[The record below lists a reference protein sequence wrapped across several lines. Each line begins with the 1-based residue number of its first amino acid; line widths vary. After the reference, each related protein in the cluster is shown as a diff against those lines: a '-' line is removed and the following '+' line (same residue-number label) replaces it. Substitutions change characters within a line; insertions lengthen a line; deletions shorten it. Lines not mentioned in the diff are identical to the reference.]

1 MKKTKNVANDIYISK
16 IIAKLNSCLDELLDL
31 KVKIIVPSEDERL
44 NNYYINCYES
54 LLEKIKDLL
63 LDLFY
68 INEKYFLGKLG
79 DYFVNQVEL
88 FLHIIDLK

>member
-1 MKKTKNVANDIYISK
+1 MYKSQIKANDIYISK
-16 IIAKLNSCLDELLDL
+16 TISKLNSCLNELLDL
-31 KVKIIVPSEDERL
+31 KVKILVPSEDDTL
-44 NNYYINCYES
+44 NNYYINCYEN

-79 DYFVNQVEL
+79 NYFVNQVEN
-88 FLHIIDLK
+88 FLHIIDMK

>member
-1 MKKTKNVANDIYISK
+1 MNNKLIKANDIYISK
-16 IIAKLNSCLDELLDL
+16 TTTKLNSCLDELLDL
-31 KVKIIVPSEDERL
+31 KVKILVPSEDDTL
-44 NNYYINCYES
+44 NNYYINCYEN

-79 DYFVNQVEL
+79 NYFINQVEK
-88 FLHIIDLK
+88 FIHIIDMK

>member
-1 MKKTKNVANDIYISK
+1 MNKKNNLANDIYISET
-16 IIAKLNSCLDELLDL
+16 ISKLNSCLNELLDL
-31 KVKIIVPSEDERL
+31 KVKILVPSEDDTL
-44 NNYYINCYES
+44 NNYYINCYEN

-79 DYFVNQVEL
+79 NYFVNQVEK
-88 FLHIIDLK
+88 FFHIIDMK

>member
-1 MKKTKNVANDIYISK
+1 MNKNQIKANDIYISK
-16 IIAKLNSCLDELLDL
+16 TTTKLNSCLDELLDL
-31 KVKIIVPSEDERL
+31 KVKILVPSEDDTL
-44 NNYYINCYES
+44 NNYYINCYEN

-79 DYFVNQVEL
+79 NYFINQVEK
-88 FLHIIDLK
+88 FVHIIDMK

>member
-1 MKKTKNVANDIYISK
+1 MNNKLIKANDIYISET
-16 IIAKLNSCLDELLDL
+16 ITKLNSCLNELLDL
-31 KVKIIVPSEDERL
+31 KVKILVPSEDDTL
-44 NNYYINCYES
+44 NNYYINCYEN

-79 DYFVNQVEL
+79 NYFVNQVEK
-88 FLHIIDLK
+88 FLHIIDMK

>member
-1 MKKTKNVANDIYISK
+1 MNKKNNLANDIYISET
-16 IIAKLNSCLDELLDL
+16 ISKLNSCLDELLDL
-31 KVKIIVPSEDERL
+31 KVKIVVPSEDERL
-44 NNYYINCYES
+44 NNNYINRYEN

-79 DYFVNQVEL
+79 NYFVNQVEK
-88 FLHIIDLK
+88 FFHIIDMK

>member
-1 MKKTKNVANDIYISK
+1 MNKKNNLANDIYISET
-16 IIAKLNSCLDELLDL
+16 ISKLNSCLDELLDL
-31 KVKIIVPSEDERL
+31 KVKILVPSEDDTL
-44 NNYYINCYES
+44 NNYYINCYEN

-79 DYFVNQVEL
+79 NYFVNQVEK
-88 FLHIIDLK
+88 FLHIIDMK

>member
-31 KVKIIVPSEDERL
+31 KVKIIVPSEDDTL

-79 DYFVNQVEL
+79 DYFVNQVEM

>member
-1 MKKTKNVANDIYISK
+1 MYKSQIKANDIYISET
-16 IIAKLNSCLDELLDL
+16 ISKLNSCLNELLDL
-31 KVKIIVPSEDERL
+31 KVKILVPSEDDTL
-44 NNYYINCYES
+44 NNYYINCYEN

-79 DYFVNQVEL
+79 DYFVNQVEMI
-88 FLHIIDLK
+88 LHIIDLK

>member
-1 MKKTKNVANDIYISK
+1 MNNKLIKANDIYISS
-16 IIAKLNSCLDELLDL
+16 ITTKLNSCLDELLDL
-31 KVKIIVPSEDERL
+31 KVKILVPSEDDTL
-44 NNYYINCYES
+44 NNYYINCYEN

-79 DYFVNQVEL
+79 NYFINQVEK
-88 FLHIIDLK
+88 FFHIIDMK

>member
-1 MKKTKNVANDIYISK
+1 MNNKLIKADDIYISK
-16 IIAKLNSCLDELLDL
+16 TTTKLNSCLDELLDL
-31 KVKIIVPSEDERL
+31 KVKILVPSEDDTL
-44 NNYYINCYES
+44 NNYYINCYEN

-79 DYFVNQVEL
+79 NYFINQVEK
-88 FLHIIDLK
+88 FIHIIDMK

>member
-44 NNYYINCYES
+44 NNYYINCYEN

-79 DYFVNQVEL
+79 NYFINQVEK
-88 FLHIIDLK
+88 FLHIIDMK

>member
-1 MKKTKNVANDIYISK
+1 MLEIQRNANDIYISK
-16 IIAKLNSCLDELLDL
+16 TISKLNSCLDELLDL
-31 KVKIIVPSEDERL
+31 KVKILVPSEDDTL
-44 NNYYINCYES
+44 NNYYINCYEN

-79 DYFVNQVEL
+79 NYFINQVEK
-88 FLHIIDLK
+88 FFHIIDMK

>member
-1 MKKTKNVANDIYISK
+1 MYKSQIKANDIYISET
-16 IIAKLNSCLDELLDL
+16 ISKLNSCLDELLDL
-31 KVKIIVPSEDERL
+31 KVKIIVPSEDDTL
-44 NNYYINCYES
+44 NNYYINCYEN

-79 DYFVNQVEL
+79 NYFVNQVEK
-88 FLHIIDLK
+88 FLHIIDMK

>member
-1 MKKTKNVANDIYISK
+1 MNKNQIKANDIYISK
-16 IIAKLNSCLDELLDL
+16 TTTKLNSCLDELLDL
-31 KVKIIVPSEDERL
+31 KVKILVPSEDDTL
-44 NNYYINCYES
+44 NNYYINCYEN

-79 DYFVNQVEL
+79 NYFVNQVEK
-88 FLHIIDLK
+88 FLHIIDMK

>member
-1 MKKTKNVANDIYISK
+1 MYKSQIKANDIYISET
-16 IIAKLNSCLDELLDL
+16 ISKLNSCLNELLDL
-31 KVKIIVPSEDERL
+31 KVKILVPSEDDTL
-44 NNYYINCYES
+44 NNYYINCYEN

-79 DYFVNQVEL
+79 NYFINQVEK
-88 FLHIIDLK
+88 FIHIIDMK

>member
-79 DYFVNQVEL
+79 DYFVNQVEM

>member
-1 MKKTKNVANDIYISK
+1 MNNKLIKANDIYISET
-16 IIAKLNSCLDELLDL
+16 ITKLNSCLNELLDL
-31 KVKIIVPSEDERL
+31 KVKILVPSEDDTL
-44 NNYYINCYES
+44 NNYYINCYEN

-79 DYFVNQVEL
+79 NYFINQVEK
-88 FLHIIDLK
+88 FIHIIDMK

>member
-1 MKKTKNVANDIYISK
+1 MFEIQRNANDIYISK

-31 KVKIIVPSEDERL
+31 KVKIVVPSEDERL
-44 NNYYINCYES
+44 NNNYINRYEN
-54 LLEKIKDLL
+54 LLEKTRELL

-79 DYFVNQVEL
+79 DYLVNKVEK
-88 FLHIIDLK
+88 FLNIVDMK

>member
-1 MKKTKNVANDIYISK
+1 MYKSQIKANDIYISK
-16 IIAKLNSCLDELLDL
+16 TTTKLNSCLDELLDL
-31 KVKIIVPSEDERL
+31 KVKILVPSEDDTL
-44 NNYYINCYES
+44 NNYYINCYEN

-79 DYFVNQVEL
+79 NYFVNQVEK
-88 FLHIIDLK
+88 FLHIIDMK

>member
-1 MKKTKNVANDIYISK
+1 MRKNIFKANDIYISK
-16 IIAKLNSCLDELLDL
+16 TTIKLNSCLDELLDL
-31 KVKIIVPSEDERL
+31 KVKILVPSEDDTL
-44 NNYYINCYES
+44 NNYYINCYEN

-79 DYFVNQVEL
+79 NYFINQVEK
-88 FLHIIDLK
+88 FIHIIDMK

>member
-1 MKKTKNVANDIYISK
+1 MNKNQIKANDIYISK
-16 IIAKLNSCLDELLDL
+16 TTTKLNSCLNELLDL
-31 KVKIIVPSEDERL
+31 KVKILVPSEDDTL
-44 NNYYINCYES
+44 NNYYINCYEN

-79 DYFVNQVEL
+79 NYFINQVEK
-88 FLHIIDLK
+88 FLHIIDMK

>member
-1 MKKTKNVANDIYISK
+1 MYKSQIKANDIYISET
-16 IIAKLNSCLDELLDL
+16 ISKLNSCLNELLDL
-31 KVKIIVPSEDERL
+31 KVKILVPSEDDTL
-44 NNYYINCYES
+44 NNYYINCYEN

-79 DYFVNQVEL
+79 NYFVNQVEK
-88 FLHIIDLK
+88 FFHIIDMK

>member
-1 MKKTKNVANDIYISK
+1 MYKSQIKANDRYIRETIS
-16 IIAKLNSCLDELLDL
+16 KLNSCLNELLDL
-31 KVKIIVPSEDERL
+31 KVKILVPSEDDTL
-44 NNYYINCYES
+44 NNYYINCYEN

-79 DYFVNQVEL
+79 NYFVNQVEK
-88 FLHIIDLK
+88 FLHIIDMK

>member
-1 MKKTKNVANDIYISK
+1 MNKNQIKANDIYISK
-16 IIAKLNSCLDELLDL
+16 TTTKLNSCLDELLDL
-31 KVKIIVPSEDERL
+31 KVKILVPSEDDTL
-44 NNYYINCYES
+44 NNYYINCYEN

-79 DYFVNQVEL
+79 NYFINQVDK
-88 FLHIIDLK
+88 FIHIIDMK

>member
-1 MKKTKNVANDIYISK
+1 MNKNQIKANDIYISK
-16 IIAKLNSCLDELLDL
+16 TTTKLNSCLDELLDL
-31 KVKIIVPSEDERL
+31 KVKILVPSEDDTL
-44 NNYYINCYES
+44 NNYYINCYEN

-79 DYFVNQVEL
+79 DYFVNQVEK
-88 FLHIIDLK
+88 FIHIIDIK

>member
-1 MKKTKNVANDIYISK
+1 MYKSQIKANDIYISET
-16 IIAKLNSCLDELLDL
+16 ISKLNSCLNELLDL
-31 KVKIIVPSEDERL
+31 KVKILVPSEDDTL
-44 NNYYINCYES
+44 NNYYINCYEN

-79 DYFVNQVEL
+79 NYFVNQVEK
-88 FLHIIDLK
+88 FLHIIDMK

>member
-1 MKKTKNVANDIYISK
+1 MRKNQFKANDIYISK
-16 IIAKLNSCLDELLDL
+16 TTTKLNSCLDELLDL
-31 KVKIIVPSEDERL
+31 KVKILVPSEDDTL
-44 NNYYINCYES
+44 NNYYINCYEN

-79 DYFVNQVEL
+79 NYFVNQVEK
-88 FLHIIDLK
+88 FLHIIDMK

>member
-1 MKKTKNVANDIYISK
+1 MNNKLIKANDIYISET
-16 IIAKLNSCLDELLDL
+16 ITKLNSCLDELLDL
-31 KVKIIVPSEDERL
+31 KVKILVPSEDDTL
-44 NNYYINCYES
+44 NNYYINCYEN

-79 DYFVNQVEL
+79 NYFINQVEK
-88 FLHIIDLK
+88 FVHIIDMK

>member
-1 MKKTKNVANDIYISK
+1 MNNKLIKANDIYISET
-16 IIAKLNSCLDELLDL
+16 ITKLNSCLDELLDL
-31 KVKIIVPSEDERL
+31 KVKILVPSEDDTL
-44 NNYYINCYES
+44 NNYYINCYEN

-79 DYFVNQVEL
+79 NYFINQVEK
-88 FLHIIDLK
+88 FIHIIDMK

>member
-1 MKKTKNVANDIYISK
+1 MNKNQIKANDIYISET
-16 IIAKLNSCLDELLDL
+16 ISKLNSCLNELLDL
-31 KVKIIVPSEDERL
+31 KVKILVPSEDDTL
-44 NNYYINCYES
+44 NNYYINCYEN

-79 DYFVNQVEL
+79 NYFVNQVEK
-88 FLHIIDLK
+88 FLHIIDMK

>member
-1 MKKTKNVANDIYISK
+1 MYKSQIKANDIYISET
-16 IIAKLNSCLDELLDL
+16 ISKLNSCLNELLDL
-31 KVKIIVPSEDERL
+31 KVKILVPSEDDTL
-44 NNYYINCYES
+44 NNYYINCYEN

-79 DYFVNQVEL
+79 NYFINQVEK
-88 FLHIIDLK
+88 FLHIIDMK

>member
-1 MKKTKNVANDIYISK
+1 MYKSQIKANDIYISET
-16 IIAKLNSCLDELLDL
+16 ISKLNSCLNELLDL
-31 KVKIIVPSEDERL
+31 KVKILVPSEDDTL
-44 NNYYINCYES
+44 NNYYINCYEN

-79 DYFVNQVEL
+79 DYFVNQVEK
-88 FLHIIDLK
+88 FFHIIDMK

>member
-31 KVKIIVPSEDERL
+31 KVKIIVPSEDDTL

>member
-1 MKKTKNVANDIYISK
+1 MNKNQIKANDIYISK
-16 IIAKLNSCLDELLDL
+16 TTTKLNSCLNELLDL
-31 KVKIIVPSEDERL
+31 KVKILVPSEDDTL
-44 NNYYINCYES
+44 NNYYINCYEN

-79 DYFVNQVEL
+79 NYFVNQVEK
-88 FLHIIDLK
+88 FLHIIDMK